1 MPTLPESNYTMP
13 NGDLIR
19 IRQAREA
26 DLPGMEWDG
35 EFAHFRRLYR
45 QHYQNSLG
53 GNTLIWVAEN
63 QEGKIIG
70 QVFLLLFSAYLE
82 MADGIH
88 RAYMFSFRIRPEYRN
103 NGLGGHVIRFL
114 EDYLLERGFDT
125 MRINVG
131 RENEQARK
139 LYEKHGY
146 RIIGTEEGRWR
157 YQDQFGNYQTVNEP
171 AWRMIKKLS
180 PEAGSREQESGS
192 G

>member
-1 MPTLPESNYTMP
+1 MSTLPESIYTMP
-13 NGDLIR
+13 DGDLIR
-19 IRQAREA
+19 LRQAREA

-35 EFAHFRRLYR
+35 EYAHFRRLYR
-45 QHYQNSLG
+45 QHYQNSRS

-63 QEGKIIG
+63 QDGKIIG
-70 QVFLLLFSAYLE
+70 QVFLLLLSAYPE

-88 RAYMFSFRIRPEYRN
+88 RAYMFSFRIRSEYRN

-114 EDYLLERGFDT
+114 EEYLLGRGFDT

-131 RENEQARK
+131 RANEQARK

-157 YQDQFGNYQTVNEP
+157 YQDQFGNWQIVNEP

-180 PEAGSREQESGS
+180 PEVESREQDSGS